1 MPIAVNEQS
10 EEIKTLAKQWPVL
23 EALMAG
29 TPAMREGRTEYLPQ
43 WPNEAPDS
51 YRARL
56 HTATLTPL
64 YRRTVRVMSGKP
76 FSKDVTLSDDAPA
89 SIKTWSEDI
98 DLQGVSLHSFA
109 AEMFEETFFGLA
121 GILVDYP
128 RVGPPENGV
137 RTVAQVEATGARP
150 YWVRVKHNQILG
162 WKSANIAGS
171 MKLTQLRLLESVEE
185 DDGEFG
191 TKQVSQV
198 RVLTPGAW
206 KVYRAGAKKQW
217 ELVDEGTTTLADI
230 PFVPLYGSRIAFML
244 GAPPLLDLA
253 YLNVKHWQSQSDQD
267 TILHVARVPIL
278 AMIGADDQSTLTVG
292 TSSAVK
298 LPMGSD
304 MKFVEHSGAAI
315 ASGRDSL
322 IDLMDQAIT
331 TGAELLVKK
340 PGDRSAT
347 EAAGDQEGNKSDL
360 QRMTEAMEDSL
371 DQALWFMAQYAR
383 LPESGNVSLFKD
395 FGAATLSDASASL
408 IKELQMAG
416 LISKETALVE
426 LQRRGVLSA
435 EVDPEEE
442 IAKAEAEG
450 PAPGEMMDALP
461 AAPAKKSTRIR
472 RDENGDLI
480 AQEE

>member
-1 MPIAVNEQS
+1 MPIAVNQQS
-10 EEIKTLAKQWPVL
+10 EEVKDLAEQWPVL
-23 EALMAG
+23 EALMQG
-29 TPAMREGRTEYLPQ
+29 TPAMRAGAQAYLPR
-43 WPNEAPDS
+43 WPNESAES
-51 YRARL
+51 FAARL
-56 HTATLTPL
+56 ATATLTPL
-64 YRRTVRVMSGKP
+64 YRRTVRVMAGKP
-76 FSKDVTLSDDAPA
+76 FSKDVTLSEESPA

-109 AEMFEETFFGLA
+109 AEMFEETFYGLA

-128 RVGPPENGV
+128 RVGPAPNGV

-162 WKSANIAGS
+162 WRAANIAGK

-185 DDGEFG
+185 DDGEWG
-191 TKQVSQV
+191 TKVVQQV

-206 KVYRAGAKKQW
+206 RIYQASTVKADKGAWK
-217 ELVDEGTTTLADI
+217 LVGQGVTSLADI

-278 AMIGADDQSTLTVG
+278 AMIGADDNSELTVG

-315 ASGRDSL
+315 EAGRLSL
-322 IDLMDQAIT
+322 VDLQDQAIT

-371 DQALWFMAQYAR
+371 DQALQFMAEYAR
-383 LPESGNVSLFKD
+383 LPSGGNVSLFKD
-395 FGAATLSDASASL
+395 FGAATLSDASATL
-408 IKELQMAG
+408 IKDLQAAG
-416 LISKETALVE
+416 LISKETAITE
-426 LQRRGVLSA
+426 LQRRGVLSP
-435 EVDPEEE
+435 EVDPKEE
-442 IAKAEAEG
+442 ADKVEADG
-450 PAPGEMMDALP
+450 PLPGQMVDGVDADGNPLGKP
-461 AAPAKKSTRIR
+461 VAT
-472 RDENGDLI
+472 
-480 AQEE
+480 QV